1 MVIIIEGIDRV
12 GKTTLCDMIIEAI
25 SDYGFVRFRD
35 DTRYAH
41 SFKNMDINTEKINT
55 LQNLMEQG
63 LVDNV
68 ILDRYHLTEWVYGG
82 VDRQYK
88 NDEMWDI
95 DKRMQENVPC
105 ILIYVVPTDINA
117 SSQEHGK
124 NLSRHNVWYN
134 DAFDTTAIEN
144 KIKVDYNTLGAA
156 VDYVKEVLGIY
167 EPGEPETETEGTEV
181 DTNNETEQ
189 TDTVLYN

>member
-12 GKTTLCDMIIEAI
+12 GKTTLCDMIIDAI
-25 SDYGFVRFRD
+25 TDMNFIRFRD

-41 SFKNMDINTEKINT
+41 SFQNMDINTEKINT

-82 VDRQYK
+82 VDRQYE

-105 ILIYVVPTDINA
+105 ILIYVVPTDVRL

-124 NLSRHNVWYN
+124 NLSRHNAWFNEAYEQTV
-134 DAFDTTAIEN
+134 IEN
-144 KIKVDYNTLGAA
+144 KIKVDYNTLADA
-156 VDYVKEVLGIY
+156 VEYVKEVLGLKVPV
-167 EPGEPETETEGTEV
+167 EEETEADG
-181 DTNNETEQ
+181 NETK
-189 TDTVLYN
+189 

>member
-12 GKTTLCDMIIEAI
+12 GKTTLCDMIIDAI
-25 SDYGFVRFRD
+25 PFMNFVRFRD
-35 DTRYAH
+35 DTRYVH
-41 SFKNMDINTEKINT
+41 SFQNMDINTEKINT

-82 VDRQYK
+82 VDRQYE

-105 ILIYVVPTDINA
+105 ILIYVVPTDVRL

-124 NLSRHNVWYN
+124 NLSRHNAWFNEAYEQTV
-134 DAFDTTAIEN
+134 IEN
-144 KIKVDYNTLGAA
+144 KVKVDYNTLVDA
-156 VDYVKEVLGIY
+156 VEYVKEVLGLKVPV
-167 EPGEPETETEGTEV
+167 EEETEAE
-181 DTNNETEQ
+181 DNETE
-189 TDTVLYN
+189 